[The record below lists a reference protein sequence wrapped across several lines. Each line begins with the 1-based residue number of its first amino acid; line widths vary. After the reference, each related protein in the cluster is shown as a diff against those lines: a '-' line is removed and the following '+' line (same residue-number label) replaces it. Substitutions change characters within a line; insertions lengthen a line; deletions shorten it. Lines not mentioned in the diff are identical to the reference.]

1 MTQSR
6 RTTERALR
14 AELERVQAR
23 LDELEATQKAIRSG
37 DVDAIVVEGPKGT
50 QIYTLQSPENPYR
63 IFAERMNEG
72 AATMATDGT
81 VLFCNR
87 RLAEMLNLPAE
98 HLVGSSF
105 SSCLAEG
112 EQRLRELLQRAL
124 RQDIRVEDVLLP
136 RDGALLPVQLSL
148 SEIVLGGSERVL
160 CMIAADLS
168 ELKRAKEGL
177 RDRAEV
183 FELAHDAIVILGLDS
198 RIQTWNR
205 GARDLYGWSADKAV
219 GQVGFELLRTEF
231 PESLESI
238 MAGLQVSKEWE
249 GEIRQFCRDGSAVVV
264 ASRWSLLRNERGNP
278 SAILEINRDITER
291 KQAEEKLRTASR
303 YARSLI
309 EVSLDPLV
317 TISRD
322 GKITDVNAATEKA
335 TGISRQNLI
344 GTDFSS
350 YFTNPAQA
358 RHGYE
363 QVFAEGEVRD
373 YPLAIRSASGDVTD
387 VLYNASVFRNE
398 TGEIEGVFAAAR
410 DVTER
415 NRIEAARDQ
424 ADQELRQLNQ
434 DLEARVDARTQELRE
449 SEQRVRQKL
458 NSILSPEGDL
468 EHLELADVIDTPGM
482 QALATELHALTG
494 IPVFMLDKN
503 GRPLVS
509 AGWQTICRDFHRVHP
524 DACQNCMESDLK
536 LSAGV
541 EPGSFK
547 LYKCRNHMWDVVT
560 PIVLGD
566 RHIGNLFSGQ
576 FFFEDEQVDRET
588 FVEQARRFDF
598 DEKEYLAALDRVPRL
613 NRDRVHSAMVFYSK
627 LAGLLSQLGY
637 SSIKLARAMEQ
648 TNRVNAQ
655 LAVSIQDMESFAYSV
670 SHDLRAPLRHVDG
683 FLALLSGRCYSTLDD
698 TSKHYID
705 QTLQASQRM
714 GRLIDELLQF
724 SRLGRAEV
732 HKLTVNLNTIVRE
745 AIRELEPET
754 GARRIVW
761 NIETLPEVA
770 ADPVLLRQLV
780 ENLL

>member
-1 MTQSR
+1 VTQSR

-205 GARDLYGWSADKAV
+205 GARDLYGWSADEAV
-219 GQVGFELLRTEF
+219 GQVSFELLRTEF
-231 PESLESI
+231 PESLESM

-317 TISRD
+317 TISRE

-398 TGEIEGVFAAAR
+398 AGEIEGVFAAAR

-424 ADQELRQLNQ
+424 ADQELRKLNQ
-434 DLEARVDARTQELRE
+434 IWRR
-449 SEQRVRQKL
+449 
-458 NSILSPEGDL
+458 
-468 EHLELADVIDTPGM
+468 
-482 QALATELHALTG
+482 ALT
-494 IPVFMLDKN
+494 L
-503 GRPLVS
+503 
-509 AGWQTICRDFHRVHP
+509 
-524 DACQNCMESDLK
+524 
-536 LSAGV
+536 
-541 EPGSFK
+541 
-547 LYKCRNHMWDVVT
+547 
-560 PIVLGD
+560 
-566 RHIGNLFSGQ
+566 
-576 FFFEDEQVDRET
+576 
-588 FVEQARRFDF
+588 
-598 DEKEYLAALDRVPRL
+598 VPR
-613 NRDRVHSAMVFYSK
+613 S
-627 LAGLLSQLGY
+627 
-637 SSIKLARAMEQ
+637 
-648 TNRVNAQ
+648 
-655 LAVSIQDMESFAYSV
+655 
-670 SHDLRAPLRHVDG
+670 
-683 FLALLSGRCYSTLDD
+683 SGR
-698 TSKHYID
+698 
-705 QTLQASQRM
+705 ASSAYAKNSAA
-714 GRLIDELLQF
+714 F
-724 SRLGRAEV
+724 SRP
-732 HKLTVNLNTIVRE
+732 K
-745 AIRELEPET
+745 AIWSTSNWPMSST
-754 GARRIVW
+754 RRGCRLW
-761 NIETLPEVA
+761 
-770 ADPVLLRQLV
+770 RRSCMR
-780 ENLL
+780 